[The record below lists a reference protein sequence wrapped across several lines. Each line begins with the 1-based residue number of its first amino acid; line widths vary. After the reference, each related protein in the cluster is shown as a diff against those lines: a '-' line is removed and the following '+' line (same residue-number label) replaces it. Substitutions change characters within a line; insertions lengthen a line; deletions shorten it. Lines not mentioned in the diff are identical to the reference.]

1 MTSSG
6 DQLTIDGWGVA
17 QVDLE
22 RTWSGPELADRCWL
36 FRSSTAWTLVT
47 MRRSVRY
54 DDYDRPIGGKATIS
68 SQEFSTL
75 EDLAEAVE
83 STYTAGAWVEL
94 LDAGHEHD
102 AKLYRAWVPERI
114 RRDFHGASIHR
125 KDLAL
130 YTGLYRGEAVPA
142 PARELK
148 GWQDEAVE
156 QMAAHLVELGFEV
169 LEERS
174 AVSASPNDWGDPVL
188 GALRVRRY
196 GWETTGVVRIDEVG
210 EVFIRLDPDAVAGPL
225 FQPVPDEGW

>member
-1 MTSSG
+1 MR
-6 DQLTIDGWGVA
+6 LEIDGWGVA

-22 RTWSGPELADRCWL
+22 RSWSGRELADRCWL
-36 FRSSTAWTLVT
+36 FRSPTAWALVT

-54 DDYDRPIGGKATIS
+54 DDFDRPTSGRATIT

-75 EDLAEAVE
+75 EDLAAAVE
-83 STYTAGAWVEL
+83 STYSSGSWVEL
-94 LDAGHEHD
+94 LDAGYEHD
-102 AKLYRAWVPERI
+102 TELYRAWGPGRI
-114 RRDFHGASIHR
+114 RRDFHAASIYR

-130 YTGLYRGEAVPA
+130 YTGLYSGEAVPA
-142 PARELK
+142 PAPELT

-174 AVSASPNDWGDPVL
+174 GAGISPNDWGDPVL

-196 GWETTGVVRIDEVG
+196 GWETTGVVRIDGAG
-210 EVFIRLDPDAVAGPL
+210 EVFIRLDPEAVAGPL
-225 FQPVPDEGW
+225 FQPVPDEEDW

>member
-1 MTSSG
+1 MR
-6 DQLTIDGWGVA
+6 LEIDGWGVA

-22 RTWSGPELADRCWL
+22 RSWSGRELADRCWL
-36 FRSSTAWTLVT
+36 FRSPTAWTLVT

-54 DDYDRPIGGKATIS
+54 DDFDRPTSGRGTIS

-75 EDLAEAVE
+75 EDLAAAVE
-83 STYTAGAWVEL
+83 STYSSGSWVEL
-94 LDAGHEHD
+94 LDAGYEHD
-102 AKLYRAWVPERI
+102 TELYRAWGPERI
-114 RRDFHGASIHR
+114 RRDFHAASIYR

-130 YTGLYRGEAVPA
+130 YTGLYSGEAVPA
-142 PARELK
+142 PARELT

-156 QMAAHLVELGFEV
+156 QMATHLVELGFEV

-196 GWETTGVVRIDEVG
+196 GWETTGVVRIDGAG
-210 EVFIRLDPDAVAGPL
+210 EVFIRLDPEAVAGPL
-225 FQPVPDEGW
+225 FQPVPDEEDW

>member
-1 MTSSG
+1 MR
-6 DQLTIDGWGVA
+6 LEIDGWGVA

-22 RTWSGPELADRCWL
+22 RSWSGQELADRCWL
-36 FRSSTAWTLVT
+36 FRSPTAWTLVT
-47 MRRSVRY
+47 IRRSARY
-54 DDYDRPIGGKATIS
+54 DDFDRPTSGRATIS

-83 STYTAGAWVEL
+83 STYTSGSWVEL
-94 LDAGHEHD
+94 LDAGYQHD
-102 AKLYRAWVPERI
+102 NELYRAWGRERI
-114 RRDFHGASIHR
+114 RRDFDAASIHR

-142 PARELK
+142 PGRELK

-169 LEERS
+169 LEDRS
-174 AVSASPNDWGDPVL
+174 AVSASPNDWGDPFL

-196 GWETTGVVRIDEVG
+196 GWETTGVVRVDEAG
-210 EVFIRLDPDAVAGPL
+210 EVFIRLDPDAVAGQL
-225 FQPVPDEGW
+225 FQPVPDEEEW